1 MLFAHETLKRDLRN
15 ARRILWWSFA
25 LEIFSASLTGFGLSY
40 GMYAL
45 VLLGFSVT
53 VLLTYYLLFLG
64 FSRLAKHF
72 HVMPLFWV
80 FVAQI
85 MFSVFFAV
93 FDVIEKL
100 YFYGMDDPYLQ
111 MASSVALITGA
122 VFTFMYGVYIMRFP
136 YKKFG
141 GILFRIRMV
150 NIAKAFLMVALVYVG
165 ATETGEYGK
174 STLFGVISL
183 CTLGMIV
190 VCNIYDFLLLGK
202 SLRLLGGVLPHPAPR
217 PS

>member
-15 ARRILWWSFA
+15 ARRILWWSFT
-25 LEIFSASLTGFGLSY
+25 LELLSASLAGLGLSY
-40 GMYAL
+40 GVYAL
-45 VLLGFSVT
+45 LVLGFSVT
-53 VLLTYYLLFLG
+53 LLLAYYLLFLG

-80 FVAQI
+80 FVAQM

-100 YFYGMDDPYLQ
+100 SFYGMEDPYLK

-122 VFTFMYGVYIMRFP
+122 VLTFMYGVYIMRFP

-141 GILFRIRMV
+141 GILLRIRMV
-150 NIAKAFLMVALVYVG
+150 NIAKAFLMVALVYIG
-165 ATETGEYGK
+165 ATDGGEYGK
-174 STLFGVISL
+174 SALFGIVSL
-183 CTLGMIV
+183 GTLTMIV
-190 VCNIYDFLLLGK
+190 VCNIYDFVLLGK